1 MIIGA
6 ARYGFN
12 FLNQKE
18 PFIFRLV
25 ETLNQ
30 QLNNIFPELETQ
42 KSISANVIR
51 EEEASFLK
59 TLDQGLTLLDTI
71 LASAESK
78 TISGKKAFELY
89 DTFGFPFDLT
99 ALIAREKGYVIDEEV
114 FNQEMAKQKQRSRV
128 AAINVKDDWKIIL
141 EDDEEEFVGYDLLST
156 QVKITKYRKINS
168 KKEGEFF
175 QLVFN
180 ITPFYPEGGGQVG
193 DKGYLESSN

>member
-1 MIIGA
+1 M
-6 ARYGFN
+6 
-12 FLNQKE
+12 
-18 PFIFRLV
+18 
-25 ETLNQ
+25 NQ

-59 TLDQGLTLLDTI
+59 TLDQGLTLLDSI

-156 QVKITKYRKINS
+156 QVKITKYRK
-168 KKEGEFF
+168 
-175 QLVFN
+175 
-180 ITPFYPEGGGQVG
+180 
-193 DKGYLESSN
+193 